1 MILEDYGPL
10 ADLGNM
16 HSTWE
21 ASPFILNWSL
31 KISITTNAPSEFETI
46 AFAWREGVGTAG
58 HKEGSG
64 MTPLVPSPLTTAT
77 KAMNSISA
85 IPEIL

>member
-16 HSTWE
+16 QSTCE

-31 KISITTNAPSEFETI
+31 KISITTNEVFVATRS
-46 AFAWREGVGTAG
+46 AWREGVGTLG
-58 HKEGSG
+58 QKEGSG
-64 MTPLVPSPLTTAT
+64 MTFFVLSPIATAT
-77 KAMNSISA
+77 KAISSICPR
-85 IPEIL
+85 PEDI